1 MTDKLPFID
10 ANVFLRHLLQ
20 VNIDQSPRASALI
33 EAIDRREVRVQTT
46 DTVVFEVVYVL
57 QKLYHLDRADIAQGV
72 GDLVSLAGL
81 ALPPRRLYGT
91 TLERFVEHRGLSF
104 ADAFHSVL
112 VQRELGG
119 QLVSFARDFDRF
131 PDITRIEPA

>member
-1 MTDKLPFID
+1 MTDRLPFVD

-20 VNIDQSPRASALI
+20 DNIEQSPRASALI
-33 EAIDRREVRVQTT
+33 EAIDRRGVRVQTT

-57 QKLYHLDRADIAQGV
+57 QKLYHLDRAAIAQGV
-72 GDLVSLAGL
+72 GDLASLAGL
-81 ALPPRRLYGT
+81 VLPTKRLYGT
-91 TLERFVEHRGLSF
+91 TLERYVAHPGLSF

-119 QLVSFARDFDRF
+119 QLLSFDRDFDRF
-131 PDITRIEPA
+131 PGITRVEPA